1 MISSIGFLT
10 SFFFFFYILTCIIY
24 IAGNEKRSEHTWF
37 QSGDG
42 DGDAVF
48 SASTC
53 PLLPFGLLLFPLL
66 SLTLLLSPLSISS
79 LSHSSSSF
87 SLLLSLC
94 FLSIAFFLLS
104 FSSFSFPPPL
114 LDPSSG
120 FYSQRIRALWH
131 AYGNGRV
138 RHAPLKQLRYLCKN
152 ASLSLYFQPFLSF

>member
-1 MISSIGFLT
+1 MHIPGYGEVKT
-10 SFFFFFYILTCIIY
+10 
-24 IAGNEKRSEHTWF
+24 
-37 QSGDG
+37 
-42 DGDAVF
+42 AVVLC
-48 SASTC
+48 A
-53 PLLPFGLLLFPLL
+53 LLHRADSPSPFLLLFCFFSFLC
-66 SLTLLLSPLSISS
+66 SS
-79 LSHSSSSF
+79 
-87 SLLLSLC
+87 SLC
-94 FLSIAFFLLS
+94 FLFLMLPSTSAFVLFFFLLS